1 MNVEKLMAIIG
12 DKLKPDLSNLKVFV
26 ETDIDY
32 TGIDY
37 TDYILDFNKHYELY
51 KSYTV
56 VSYTMSID
64 DPRNTTYTVHI
75 REPRPLYL
83 VKSGS
88 IEYYIR
94 QENIARTID
103 MLFQQYGTDA
113 LIQVSKTD
121 KTI

>member
-64 DPRNTTYTVHI
+64 DPSEH
-75 REPRPLYL
+75 
-83 VKSGS
+83 
-88 IEYYIR
+88 YIH
-94 QENIARTID
+94 RTHP
-103 MLFQQYGTDA
+103 
-113 LIQVSKTD
+113 
-121 KTI
+121 